1 MSEKVGEVEAK
12 GSICH
17 KVGLLYFKLNDFLKS
32 IQYQT

>member
-17 KVGLLYFKLNDFLKS
+17 KVGLLYSKLNDFDKS
-32 IQYQT
+32 ISYQK